1 MRHIGHRNIKDTQLV
16 KVLTVLGYDIYIP
29 QSYCLPTAIYQKGC
43 PIWVNYNDNGD
54 CDVFETVSKE
64 TLYPTLIGIIKR
76 IYPIREGYYCKPL
89 TDVIVRELHFNTTH
103 YYEFSSVC
111 FNEKDEI
118 KAAVCIEEDNE
129 LSSLKGF
136 ECAKITNVFNKD
148 NNAFFALY
156 NYMFRET
163 NINNYR
169 GLLIMYEPRTQFE
182 IENAKLLSMV
192 KLEDGKYYYQ
202 FE

>member
-1 MRHIGHRNIKDTQLV
+1 M
-16 KVLTVLGYDIYIP
+16 GYDIYIP
-29 QSYCLPTAIYQKGC
+29 QTYCRPTAIFQNGC
-43 PIWVNYNDNGD
+43 PIWVNYSNNGD
-54 CDVFETVSKE
+54 CDIYETISKDK
-64 TLYPTLIGIIKR
+64 LYPTLVGIIKQM
-76 IYPIREGYYCKPL
+76 YPIRVGYYCKPL
-89 TDVIVRELHFNTTH
+89 TDDIVRELHFNIKH

-118 KAAVCIEEDNE
+118 KAAVCIEKDNE
-129 LSSLKGF
+129 LSTLKGF
-136 ECAKITNVFNKD
+136 ECAKITNVLNRD
-148 NNAFFALY
+148 NNAFCVLY
-156 NYMFRET
+156 KYMFRET

-169 GLLIMYEPRTQFE
+169 GLLILYEPRTQFE